1 MKLKYEKI
9 FKTYAF
15 HNIIAHPLMEFLNWA
30 GKEKWA
36 NEIHDQTLPKKGVSE
51 KETANTENDVPEVN
65 KTISKD

>member
-15 HNIIAHPLMEFLNWA
+15 HNIVAHPLMEFLNWA
-30 GKEKWA
+30 GKEKLA
-36 NEIHDQTLPKKGVSE
+36 NKIHDQTLPKQGVSE

-65 KTISKD
+65 KTILKD